1 MTFRFFFYTIAL
13 SWLGF
18 ALASYMPK
26 FGNAIF
32 LLAVFMPALVAIW
45 LTGTKQGEA
54 GLRALFAR
62 VFEWRVGW
70 KWYVFAI
77 GYMLA
82 IRLAAA
88 AIQRLATGTWPQFGN
103 ESWFLVPMAIAISMP
118 VQAGEEIGWRGYAL
132 PRLGAKFGYG
142 IGSAILGA
150 LWALWH
156 LPVFFILPGNG
167 NYGQSFPLF
176 FLGVIPLSIAMGWLF
191 VNTKGSIL
199 LAMLMHATVNNTHD
213 IVQSGYAAVGPLSL
227 NTTLVAWLTI
237 ALLWIGAAYFLVRLK
252 ETGRGRARVRLP
264 GETPS

>member
-18 ALASYMPK
+18 ALAATVPK

-32 LLAVFMPALVAIW
+32 LFAIFMPAFVAIW
-45 LTGTKQGEA
+45 LAGTSQGEA

-62 VFEWRVGW
+62 VFEWRVGLQ
-70 KWYVFAI
+70 WYVFAI

-88 AIQRLATGTWPQFGN
+88 AIQRLATGTWPQIAH
-103 ESWFLVPMAIAISMP
+103 EPWLLIAAAIVLSMP

-132 PRLGAKFGYG
+132 PRLGAKYGYG
-142 IGSAILGA
+142 AGSAILGV

-156 LPVFFILPGNG
+156 LPVFFMLPGNG

-176 FLGVIPLSIAMGWLF
+176 LAGVIPLSIAMGWLF
-191 VNTKGSIL
+191 VHTKGSIL
-199 LAMLMHATVNNTHD
+199 LAMLMHSAVNQTHE
-213 IVQSGYAAVGPLSL
+213 IVQSGYAAVSPLSL
-227 NTTLVAWLTI
+227 NTTLIAWLTI
-237 ALLWIGAAYFLVRLK
+237 ALLWLGAGYFLIKMRHNPESFPTVW
-252 ETGRGRARVRLP
+252 
-264 GETPS
+264 

>member
-18 ALASYMPK
+18 GLAARAPVL
-26 FGNAIF
+26 GNAIF
-32 LLAVFMPALVAIW
+32 LLAIFMPALVAIW
-45 LTGTKQGEA
+45 LTGWKQREE

-62 VFEWRVGW
+62 VLEWRVGW

-88 AIQRLATGTWPQFGN
+88 AIQRVATGAWPQFGS
-103 ESWFLVPMAIAISMP
+103 EPWLVVAAAIAVSVP

-132 PRLGAKFGYG
+132 PRLGEKFGYG
-142 IGSAILGA
+142 AGSAILGA

-156 LPVFFILPGNG
+156 LPVFFMLPGNG

-176 FLGVIPLSIAMGWLF
+176 FIGVIPLSIAMGWLF
-191 VNTKGSIL
+191 VHTKGSIL
-199 LAMLMHATVNNTHD
+199 LAMLMHAAVNNTHE
-213 IVQSGYAAVGPLSL
+213 IVRSGYAVVGPLSL
-227 NTTLVAWLTI
+227 NTTMVAWLTLL
-237 ALLWIGAAYFLVRLK
+237 LLWVGAGYFLMRM
-252 ETGRGRARVRLP
+252 R
-264 GETPS
+264 S

>member
-18 ALASYMPK
+18 ALAAAVPK
-26 FGNAIF
+26 FGSAIF
-32 LLAVFMPALVAIW
+32 TFAIFMPALVAIW
-45 LTGTKQGEA
+45 LTGTTRGAA
-54 GLRALFAR
+54 GLQALFAR
-62 VFEWRVGW
+62 VFEWRVGLQ
-70 KWYVFAI
+70 WYVFAI

-88 AIQRLATGTWPQFGN
+88 AIQRIATGTWPHFGHQ
-103 ESWFLVPMAIAISMP
+103 SWLLIALAIAISIP

-142 IGSAILGA
+142 TGSAILGV

-156 LPVFFILPGNG
+156 LPVFFMLPGNG

-176 FLGVIPLSIAMGWLF
+176 FVGVVPLSIAMGWLF
-191 VNTKGSIL
+191 VHTKGSVL
-199 LAMLMHATVNNTHD
+199 LAMLMHAAVNNTHD

-237 ALLWIGAAYFLVRLK
+237 ALLWVGAVYFIIRMD
-252 ETGRGRARVRLP
+252 GR
-264 GETPS
+264 PSQIFHSA

>member
-1 MTFRFFFYTIAL
+1 VTFRFFFYTIAL

-18 ALASYMPK
+18 ALAASVPK

-32 LLAVFMPALVAIW
+32 LFAIFMPALVAIW
-45 LTGTKQGEA
+45 LTGTTQREA

-62 VFEWRVGW
+62 VFEWRAGL
-70 KWYVFAI
+70 KWYVFAV

-88 AIQRLATGTWPQFGN
+88 AIQRLATGTWPQFGHPG
-103 ESWFLVPMAIAISMP
+103 WFLAAAIVLSMP

-132 PRLGAKFGYG
+132 PRLGAKYGYG
-142 IGSAILGA
+142 LGSAILGV

-176 FLGVIPLSIAMGWLF
+176 FAGVIPLSIAMGWLF
-191 VNTKGSIL
+191 VNTKGSVL
-199 LAMLMHATVNNTHD
+199 LAMLMHAAVNNTHD

-237 ALLWIGAAYFLVRLK
+237 ALLWLGAAYFLIRMRHMPFQIPLQ
-252 ETGRGRARVRLP
+252 
-264 GETPS
+264 